1 VRVVRLNIERFRC
14 VKSATL
20 DFTGHTLFIG
30 PNKVGKSTVCE
41 ALDLVLGPDRLSR
54 FPAVEEFDF
63 YNAEYLDGQGQPQPL
78 KIEVLLTDLSAE
90 VQNACGHHL
99 EFWHEAE
106 RRVLQRG
113 EVNLANAP
121 VTKPC
126 LRLET
131 VGRYDPEEDEFEAQT
146 FFSHG
151 TFRTDGERDIVSKKI
166 KRLIGFIYLRTLRTG
181 SRALSLERNSLLD
194 IILRV
199 QGVRTG
205 LWERAISRLRN
216 LAPPIGNDAQ
226 ELTPVLKNIEERLKQ
241 YIPLRTPNDATGLYV
256 SQLTREHL
264 RKTLSFFLS
273 TNEDQTPVPFQ
284 ESGTGT
290 LNTLVLALLS
300 FIADAKPDNVIFAME
315 EPEIALPP
323 HTQRRIANYLLND
336 TAQCIVSSHSPYVI
350 ERFKQSQ
357 IQILRRD
364 GSGAL
369 ASTFISE
376 ASALNPS
383 HYQRHARRGVAEAML
398 GVGAIVTEGVTESAA
413 LHATA
418 AKLEE
423 TDATLWPLDLAGVT
437 VFSVDGDGDIPTFGA
452 FFKAFGLKTF
462 AFYDQK
468 VRKPEKNAEFAA
480 NFIIPRETTY
490 DAIEKLLV
498 AETPPDR
505 QWQMLEAIR
514 EAGEHP
520 NLGIPAALPAPD
532 ALAQLAYNALKSN
545 KGNAYAGRL
554 IELCTAAELPV
565 SITTFLREVY
575 AHYPKPQRPAVLAPV
590 APAPPPGPTAAE
602 AGTAATAV
610 AAAATIA
617 APANPM
623 PDAAAS

>member
-1 VRVVRLNIERFRC
+1 MGETVRVVRISIERFRC
-14 VKSATL
+14 IKSATI

-30 PNKVGKSTVCE
+30 PNNVGKSTVCE

-54 FPAVEEFDF
+54 FPAIEEFDF
-63 YNAEYLDGQGQPQPL
+63 YNAEYLDAQSVPQPL
-78 KIEVLLTDLSAE
+78 KVEVLLTDLSAE
-90 VQNACGHHL
+90 VQNACGHHI

-113 EVNLANAP
+113 EINLANAP
-121 VTKPC
+121 LTKPC

-146 FFSHG
+146 YFSHG
-151 TFRTDGERDIVSKKI
+151 NLRGDGERDIVSKKV

-241 YIPLRTPNDATGLYV
+241 YIPLRAPNDATGLYV
-256 SQLTREHL
+256 TQLTREHL

-336 TAQCIVSSHSPYVI
+336 TAQCLVSSHSPYVI
-350 ERFKQSQ
+350 ERFEQNQ
-357 IQILRRD
+357 IHILRRD
-364 GSGAL
+364 GDGSL
-369 ASTFISE
+369 SSTSIGP

-398 GVGAIVTEGVTESAA
+398 GNGIIVAEGVTEFSA

-423 TDATLWPLDLAGVT
+423 TDNLLWPLDLAGVT
-437 VFSVDGDGDIPTFGA
+437 IFSVDGDGDIPTFGA
-452 FFKAFGLKTF
+452 FFKALGLKTF
-462 AFYDQK
+462 AFYDKKQ
-468 VRKPEKNAEFAA
+468 RKPEKDAEFVA
-480 NFIIPRETTY
+480 NFLIPREIAF

-498 AETPPDR
+498 AETPPNR
-505 QWQMLEAIR
+505 QWQLLEAIR
-514 EAGEHP
+514 ESGEHP
-520 NLGIPAALPAPD
+520 NLGVPPTRPADEQLS
-532 ALAQLAYNALKSN
+532 QLAYNALKSN
-545 KGNAYAGRL
+545 KGNGYAGRL
-554 IELCTAAELPV
+554 IDLCTAAELPK

-575 AHYPKPQRPAVLAPV
+575 AHYPKPQRPAVLPPV
-590 APAPPPGPTAAE
+590 VNTPAVGPTPAQSN
-602 AGTAATAV
+602 
-610 AAAATIA
+610 AAATG
-617 APANPM
+617 
-623 PDAAAS
+623 AAAGPTPNAAAN